1 MIFSESKFRWFSFGI
16 TLVLIIAC
24 NALLLWGLWASGLDL
39 DFVLTNA
46 ELYDPAS
53 GHCVAVI
60 WTKVSGVERPIQVCS
75 EWLDVTDPTGQ
86 VHKLR
91 KNEPLAI
98 GVDGNLYYPNARK
111 SDHQLLGLLAFAV
124 VVIFLGMR
132 VKRFLIDWYQLRLH
146 ASSH

>member
-1 MIFSESKFRWFSFGI
+1 MALSTSMSRHTLFLEI
-16 TLVLIIAC
+16 TPI
-24 NALLLWGLWASGLDL
+24 
-39 DFVLTNA
+39 
-46 ELYDPAS
+46 PAT
-53 GHCVAVI
+53 I

-91 KNEPLAI
+91 KNEPLAM
-98 GVDGNLYYPNARK
+98 GVDGDLYYPNARK

-124 VVIFLGMR
+124 VVIFIGMR

-146 ASSH
+146 TSSQ